1 MIYRKWVNGLQEKAM
16 NSFSLKKI
24 LNGEGLLY
32 ALTVSIFIHFVL
44 AAVMLVVVAA
54 VALLNKNYRDSL
66 KSIKYRYI
74 GYLFCFLTALVAAIN
89 SNWIGVLCSF
99 GAFVIFI
106 VGHFA
111 HEFMNSRVYE
121 TCLNL
126 CCFSSYFVV
135 LYVIIERLCF
145 WSIPNY
151 RCFGLFFNPN
161 YLATV
166 AATVVVICAYK
177 VIARKGKLFFYYLT
191 ASVCVFPLYF
201 SGSMFIW
208 IEIFIAVAVLLSL
221 TNKHN
226 VLSIFLILVSFCCAI
241 VYFVPDLI
249 PRFSES
255 SATLENRVEIWKLSI
270 ETIKGNF
277 LFGEGFLTYYHLYKG
292 LSSAYPTTHAHNLFL
307 EPLLSFGFLGTFA
320 LVAFFA
326 QYFRRLFLCRS
337 SFKFSYISALILALS
352 AGVFVHSLVD
362 MTMLWI
368 QTAALYA
375 IVMAGIGVEEKSLL
389 NQAN

>member
-1 MIYRKWVNGLQEKAM
+1 MNSLQEKSI
-16 NSFSLKKI
+16 NSFSLKKF

-32 ALTVSIFIHFVL
+32 ALTISIFIHFVL
-44 AAVMLVVVAA
+44 AAIMLVVVAA
-54 VALLNKNYRDSL
+54 VVLLNKNYRDSL
-66 KSIKYRYI
+66 KELKYRYV

-89 SNWIGVLCSF
+89 SNWIGVFCSF

-111 HEFMNSRVYE
+111 HKFMSSGVYE

-126 CCFSSYFVV
+126 CCVSSYFVV
-135 LYVIIERLCF
+135 LYVIIERICF
-145 WSIPNY
+145 WNIPNY

-166 AATVVVICAYK
+166 AATVIVICAYK
-177 VIARKGKLFFYYLT
+177 VIARKGKMLFYYIT
-191 ASVCVFPLYF
+191 AAVCVFPLYF

-208 IEIFIAVAVLLSL
+208 IEMFIAVAVLLSL

-226 VLSIFLILVSFCCAI
+226 ILSIFLILVSFCCAI
-241 VYFVPDLI
+241 IYFVPDLI

-255 SATLENRVEIWKLSI
+255 SATLENRVQIWKLSI
-270 ETIKGNF
+270 ETIKENF
-277 LFGEGFLTYYHLYKG
+277 LFGKGFLTYYHLFKG
-292 LSSAYPTTHAHNLFL
+292 TSSAYPTTHAHNLFL
-307 EPLLSFGFLGTFA
+307 EPLLSFGVLGT
-320 LVAFFA
+320 LVLLAFLM
-326 QYFRRLFLCRS
+326 QYYRRLLLCRS
-337 SFKFSYISALILALS
+337 ASKCSYISALVLALS
-352 AGVFVHSLVD
+352 AGVFIHSLVD

-375 IVMAGIGVEEKSLL
+375 IVMAGIGVDEKNLL